1 MDGKIFVLVIIGMA
15 FLYSFFER
23 KQKAQIKK
31 QFNKQSEVDIKI
43 REEID
48 DLRERV
54 QTLEKIV
61 TDRGTRLKEEIDAL

>member
-1 MDGKIFVLVIIGMA
+1 MDGKIFVLIIIAMVFTFG
-15 FLYSFFER
+15 FLER
-23 KQKAQIKK
+23 RQKAQLKEQK
-31 QFNKQSEVDIKI
+31 NKQADVDDKT
-43 REEID
+43 RAELD

>member
-1 MDGKIFVLVIIGMA
+1 MDSKIFVLLIIAMVFTFG
-15 FLYSFFER
+15 FFER
-23 KQKAQIKK
+23 RQKAQIKDQK
-31 QFNKQSEVDIKI
+31 NKQADMDGKTRAEL
-43 REEID
+43 D

>member
-1 MDGKIFVLVIIGMA
+1 MDGKIFVLIIIAMVFTFG
-15 FLYSFFER
+15 FLER
-23 KQKAQIKK
+23 RQKAQIKD
-31 QFNKQSEVDIKI
+31 QQNKQADVDDKTHA
-43 REEID
+43 EIN